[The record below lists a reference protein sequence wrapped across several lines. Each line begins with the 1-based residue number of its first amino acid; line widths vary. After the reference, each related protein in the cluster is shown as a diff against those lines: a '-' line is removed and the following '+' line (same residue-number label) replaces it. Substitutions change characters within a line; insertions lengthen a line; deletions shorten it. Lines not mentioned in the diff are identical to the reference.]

1 MKVRREEATS
11 TPCPTNPTMNDEK
24 NARKTLSA
32 QVPHQLQPHTFQPGN
47 PGGPGRPKG
56 SIGIKRLM
64 RETLWKDGGAAVQK
78 IVDLVISKSG
88 YDLAYTRFLLS
99 TLDEV
104 AEHDPNP

>member
-1 MKVRREEATS
+1 
-11 TPCPTNPTMNDEK
+11 MNDEK
-24 NARKTLSA
+24 NGLKTA
-32 QVPHQLQPHTFQPGN
+32 PHLQKQDPKDTQFQPGN

-64 RETLWKDGGAAVQK
+64 RETLWKDGGEAVQK

-99 TLDEV
+99 TLDEL

>member
-1 MKVRREEATS
+1 
-11 TPCPTNPTMNDEK
+11 
-24 NARKTLSA
+24 
-32 QVPHQLQPHTFQPGN
+32 
-47 PGGPGRPKG
+47 
-56 SIGIKRLM
+56 M